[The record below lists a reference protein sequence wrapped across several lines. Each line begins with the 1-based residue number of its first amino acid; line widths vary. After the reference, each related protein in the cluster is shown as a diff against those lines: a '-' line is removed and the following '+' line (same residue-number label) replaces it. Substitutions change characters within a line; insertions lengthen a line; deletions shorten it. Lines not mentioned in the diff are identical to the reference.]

1 MNISSIRA
9 DSIPQTQATSLL
21 PGDSADD
28 VTQTFLTL
36 LMTELKAQD
45 PTSPMDPTQ
54 MVGQMV
60 QMNTLGEIM
69 KIRELVQ
76 AIPAVNPTM
85 TGTTTNATTGGN

>member
-36 LMTELKAQD
+36 LMTELKTQD

-76 AIPAVNPTM
+76 AIPAVNPTT

>member
-9 DSIPQTQATSLL
+9 DSTPQTQSTL
-21 PGDSADD
+21 PSTKPGDD

-54 MVGQMV
+54 MVGQLV
-60 QMNTLGEIM
+60 QFNTLSEIM

-76 AIPAVNPTM
+76 GMPAADPATTATPT
-85 TGTTTNATTGGN
+85 TDPTGGN

>member
-9 DSIPQTQATSLL
+9 DSTPQTQNTFL
-21 PGDSADD
+21 PNSSGDD
-28 VTQTFLTL
+28 VTQTFFML

-76 AIPAVNPTM
+76 AMPAENPTS
-85 TGTTTNATTGGN
+85 TPTTTTVATGGN